1 MLLELQY
8 PFDSEFILK
17 KSKSLKRR
25 LLEENTARI
34 KKKIAVLGG
43 STTHDMLLEL
53 QYPFDSEFI
62 LKKSKSLKRRL
73 LEENTARIKKK
84 IAVLGGSTTHDVV
97 RILELFLLN
106 QGIEP
111 EFYESEYG
119 MYWEDAMFGNE
130 ELNAFAPDM
139 IYIHTSLR
147 NLRSFPEP
155 SDSREAVEEKLAAEY
170 GAMFGNE
177 ELNAFAPD
185 MIYIHTSLRNLRSF
199 PEPSDSREAVEEKL
213 AAEYGRFETMW
224 EKLAQERQCPVIQNN
239 FEYPYFRL
247 MGNQDGAD
255 IHGRTYYV
263 NEMNRRFAAYAQE
276 HQNFFINDINY
287 QSAVYGLDE
296 WSAPEYWHM
305 YKYSLCLK
313 AIPWLAHNVANI
325 VKSVFGK
332 NKKSL
337 VLDLDNTL
345 WGGIVGDDGPENLE
359 IGQENKKSLVL
370 DLDNTL
376 WGGIVGDDGPENLE
390 IGQETN
396 MGQVFAEF
404 QSYVKL
410 LKDYGV
416 MLNVA
421 SKNEEENA
429 LAGLNHPAGVLR
441 PDDFLLI
448 KANWEPKSLD
458 YGVMLNVA
466 SKNEEENALA
476 GLNHP
481 AGVLRPDDF
490 LLIKANWEPKSLNI
504 EQIAQQLNIL
514 PDSLVFADDNPAE
527 REIVRQQTAGVTA
540 PEIGRPEDYI
550 RVLDRGG
557 YFEVTSLSDDD
568 RKRNEMYQ
576 ANLKREQQ
584 QASFAD
590 YADYLRSLEM
600 TGVVRPFEPVYMGR
614 IAQLTNK
621 SNQFNLTTQ
630 RFTQAQIEQMAAD
643 EKYITLYGKLADK
656 FGDNGVVSVVIAEK
670 DGNCAHIRLW
680 LMSCRVLKRDM
691 ELAMLDGLAETAPIS
706 VCG

>member
-25 LLEENTARI
+25 L
-34 KKKIAVLGG
+34 
-43 STTHDMLLEL
+43 M
-53 QYPFDSEFI
+53 
-62 LKKSKSLKRRL
+62 
-73 LEENTARIKKK
+73 EENTARIKKK

-119 MYWEDAMFGNE
+119 MYWED
-130 ELNAFAPDM
+130 
-139 IYIHTSLR
+139 
-147 NLRSFPEP
+147 
-155 SDSREAVEEKLAAEY
+155 
-170 GAMFGNE
+170 AMFGNE

-359 IGQENKKSLVL
+359 IGQE
-370 DLDNTL
+370 
-376 WGGIVGDDGPENLE
+376 
-390 IGQETN
+390 TN

-410 LKDYGV
+410 LK
-416 MLNVA
+416 
-421 SKNEEENA
+421 
-429 LAGLNHPAGVLR
+429 
-441 PDDFLLI
+441 
-448 KANWEPKSLD
+448 D

-670 DGNCAHIRLW
+670 DGDCAHIRLW

-691 ELAMLDGLAETAPIS
+691 ELAMLDGLAERCLAEGISTLYGYYYPTAKNNMVREFYGQLGFERIS
-706 VCG
+706 EDEAGNTGWKLSLTGYENKNHVIEVEN

>member
-1 MLLELQY
+1 
-8 PFDSEFILK
+8 
-17 KSKSLKRR
+17 
-25 LLEENTARI
+25 
-34 KKKIAVLGG
+34 
-43 STTHDMLLEL
+43 MLLEL

-119 MYWEDAMFGNE
+119 MYWED
-130 ELNAFAPDM
+130 
-139 IYIHTSLR
+139 
-147 NLRSFPEP
+147 
-155 SDSREAVEEKLAAEY
+155 
-170 GAMFGNE
+170 AMFGNE

-359 IGQENKKSLVL
+359 IGQE
-370 DLDNTL
+370 
-376 WGGIVGDDGPENLE
+376 
-390 IGQETN
+390 TN

-410 LKDYGV
+410 LK
-416 MLNVA
+416 
-421 SKNEEENA
+421 
-429 LAGLNHPAGVLR
+429 
-441 PDDFLLI
+441 
-448 KANWEPKSLD
+448 D

-550 RVLDRGG
+550 RVLDRSG

-691 ELAMLDGLAETAPIS
+691 ELAMLDGLAERCLAEGISTLYGYYYPTAKNNMVREFYGQLGFERIS
-706 VCG
+706 EDEAGNTGWKLSLTGYENKNHVIEVEN

>member
-1 MLLELQY
+1 
-8 PFDSEFILK
+8 
-17 KSKSLKRR
+17 
-25 LLEENTARI
+25 
-34 KKKIAVLGG
+34 
-43 STTHDMLLEL
+43 MLLEL

-119 MYWEDAMFGNE
+119 MYWED
-130 ELNAFAPDM
+130 
-139 IYIHTSLR
+139 
-147 NLRSFPEP
+147 
-155 SDSREAVEEKLAAEY
+155 
-170 GAMFGNE
+170 AMFGNE

-313 AIPWLAHNVANI
+313 AIPWLAHNVANL

-332 NKKSL
+332 
-337 VLDLDNTL
+337 
-345 WGGIVGDDGPENLE
+345 
-359 IGQENKKSLVL
+359 NKKSLVL

-448 KANWEPKSLD
+448 KANWEPKSL
-458 YGVMLNVA
+458 
-466 SKNEEENALA
+466 
-476 GLNHP
+476 
-481 AGVLRPDDF
+481 
-490 LLIKANWEPKSLNI
+490 NI
-504 EQIAQQLNIL
+504 EQIAHQLNIL

-600 TGVVRPFEPVYMGR
+600 MGVVRPFEPVYMGR

-670 DGNCAHIRLW
+670 NGDCAHIRLW

-691 ELAMLDGLAETAPIS
+691 ELAMLDGLAERCLAEGISTLYGYYYPTAKNNMVREFYGQLGFERIS
-706 VCG
+706 EDEAGNTGWKLSLTGYENKNHVIEVEN

>member
-1 MLLELQY
+1 
-8 PFDSEFILK
+8 
-17 KSKSLKRR
+17 
-25 LLEENTARI
+25 
-34 KKKIAVLGG
+34 
-43 STTHDMLLEL
+43 MLLEL

-119 MYWEDAMFGNE
+119 MYWED
-130 ELNAFAPDM
+130 
-139 IYIHTSLR
+139 
-147 NLRSFPEP
+147 
-155 SDSREAVEEKLAAEY
+155 
-170 GAMFGNE
+170 AMFGNE

-359 IGQENKKSLVL
+359 IGQE
-370 DLDNTL
+370 
-376 WGGIVGDDGPENLE
+376 
-390 IGQETN
+390 TN

-410 LKDYGV
+410 LK
-416 MLNVA
+416 
-421 SKNEEENA
+421 
-429 LAGLNHPAGVLR
+429 
-441 PDDFLLI
+441 
-448 KANWEPKSLD
+448 D

-670 DGNCAHIRLW
+670 DGDCAHIRLW

-691 ELAMLDGLAETAPIS
+691 ELAMLDGLAERCLAEGISTLYGYYYPTAKNNMVREFYGQLGFERIS
-706 VCG
+706 EDEAGNTGWKLSLTGYENKNHVIEVEN

>member
-1 MLLELQY
+1 MGV
-8 PFDSEFILK
+8 
-17 KSKSLKRR
+17 
-25 LLEENTARI
+25 NA
-34 KKKIAVLGG
+34 G
-43 STTHDMLLEL
+43 SGFAEIYEACISGKDHSNMLLEL

-119 MYWEDAMFGNE
+119 MYWED
-130 ELNAFAPDM
+130 
-139 IYIHTSLR
+139 
-147 NLRSFPEP
+147 
-155 SDSREAVEEKLAAEY
+155 
-170 GAMFGNE
+170 AMFGNE

-359 IGQENKKSLVL
+359 IGQE
-370 DLDNTL
+370 
-376 WGGIVGDDGPENLE
+376 
-390 IGQETN
+390 TN

-410 LKDYGV
+410 LK
-416 MLNVA
+416 
-421 SKNEEENA
+421 
-429 LAGLNHPAGVLR
+429 
-441 PDDFLLI
+441 
-448 KANWEPKSLD
+448 D

-584 QASFAD
+584 QASYAD

-600 TGVVRPFEPVYMGR
+600 TGVVRAFEPVYMGR

-691 ELAMLDGLAETAPIS
+691 ELAMLDGLAERCLAEGISTLYGYYYPTAKNNMVREFYGQLGFERIS
-706 VCG
+706 EDEAGNTGWKFSLTGYENKNHVIEVEN

>member
-25 LLEENTARI
+25 LME
-34 KKKIAVLGG
+34 
-43 STTHDMLLEL
+43 D
-53 QYPFDSEFI
+53 
-62 LKKSKSLKRRL
+62 
-73 LEENTARIKKK
+73 NTARIKKK

-119 MYWEDAMFGNE
+119 MYWED
-130 ELNAFAPDM
+130 
-139 IYIHTSLR
+139 
-147 NLRSFPEP
+147 
-155 SDSREAVEEKLAAEY
+155 
-170 GAMFGNE
+170 AMFGNE

-359 IGQENKKSLVL
+359 IGQE
-370 DLDNTL
+370 
-376 WGGIVGDDGPENLE
+376 
-390 IGQETN
+390 TN

-429 LAGLNHPAGVLR
+429 LAGLNHPAG
-441 PDDFLLI
+441 I
-448 KANWEPKSLD
+448 
-458 YGVMLNVA
+458 
-466 SKNEEENALA
+466 
-476 GLNHP
+476 
-481 AGVLRPDDF
+481 LRPDDF

-504 EQIAQQLNIL
+504 EQIAHQLNIL

-600 TGVVRPFEPVYMGR
+600 TGVVRPFESVYMGR

-670 DGNCAHIRLW
+670 DGDCAHIRLW

-691 ELAMLDGLAETAPIS
+691 ELAMLDGLAERCLAEGISTLYGYYYPTAKNNMVREFYGQLGFEKIS
-706 VCG
+706 EDEAGNTGWKLSLTGYENKNHVIEVEN

>member
-1 MLLELQY
+1 M
-8 PFDSEFILK
+8 
-17 KSKSLKRR
+17 
-25 LLEENTARI
+25 
-34 KKKIAVLGG
+34 
-43 STTHDMLLEL
+43 
-53 QYPFDSEFI
+53 
-62 LKKSKSLKRRL
+62 
-73 LEENTARIKKK
+73 
-84 IAVLGGSTTHDVV
+84 
-97 RILELFLLN
+97 
-106 QGIEP
+106 
-111 EFYESEYG
+111 
-119 MYWEDAMFGNE
+119 
-130 ELNAFAPDM
+130 
-139 IYIHTSLR
+139 
-147 NLRSFPEP
+147 
-155 SDSREAVEEKLAAEY
+155 
-170 GAMFGNE
+170 
-177 ELNAFAPD
+177 
-185 MIYIHTSLRNLRSF
+185 
-199 PEPSDSREAVEEKL
+199 
-213 AAEYGRFETMW
+213 
-224 EKLAQERQCPVIQNN
+224 IQNN

-255 IHGRTYYV
+255 VHGRTFYV
-263 NEMNRRFAAYAQE
+263 NEMNRRFAAYAQG
-276 HQNFFINDINY
+276 HPNFFLNDINY

-325 VKSVFGK
+325 VKSIFGK
-332 NKKSL
+332 
-337 VLDLDNTL
+337 
-345 WGGIVGDDGPENLE
+345 
-359 IGQENKKSLVL
+359 NKKSLVL

-448 KANWEPKSLD
+448 KANWEPKS
-458 YGVMLNVA
+458 
-466 SKNEEENALA
+466 
-476 GLNHP
+476 
-481 AGVLRPDDF
+481 
-490 LLIKANWEPKSLNI
+490 INI
-504 EQIAQQLNIL
+504 EQIAKQLNIL

-590 YADYLRSLEM
+590 YAEYLRSLEM
-600 TGVVRPFEPVYMGR
+600 RGVIRAFEPVYMGR

-643 EKYITLYGKLADK
+643 KKYITLYGKLEDK

-670 DGNCAHIRLW
+670 DGTSAHIRLW

-691 ELAMLDGLAETAPIS
+691 ELAMLDGLAGRCLSEGIETLYGYYYPTAKNNMVREFYGQLGFEKLAEDKEGNTEWKLSLAGYENKNHVIE
-706 VCG
+706 VEN

>member
-1 MLLELQY
+1 MGVNAGSGFAEIYEACISGKDHSNMLLELQY

-25 LLEENTARI
+25 L
-34 KKKIAVLGG
+34 
-43 STTHDMLLEL
+43 M
-53 QYPFDSEFI
+53 
-62 LKKSKSLKRRL
+62 
-73 LEENTARIKKK
+73 EENTARIKKK

-119 MYWEDAMFGNE
+119 MYWED
-130 ELNAFAPDM
+130 
-139 IYIHTSLR
+139 
-147 NLRSFPEP
+147 
-155 SDSREAVEEKLAAEY
+155 
-170 GAMFGNE
+170 AMFGNE

-359 IGQENKKSLVL
+359 IGQE
-370 DLDNTL
+370 
-376 WGGIVGDDGPENLE
+376 
-390 IGQETN
+390 TN

-410 LKDYGV
+410 LK
-416 MLNVA
+416 
-421 SKNEEENA
+421 
-429 LAGLNHPAGVLR
+429 
-441 PDDFLLI
+441 
-448 KANWEPKSLD
+448 D

-584 QASFAD
+584 QASYAD

-600 TGVVRPFEPVYMGR
+600 TGVVRAFEPVYMGR

-691 ELAMLDGLAETAPIS
+691 ELAMLDGLAERCLAEGISTLYGYYYPTAKNNMVREFYGQLGFERIS
-706 VCG
+706 EDEAGNTGWKLSLTGYENKNHVIEVEN

>member
-1 MLLELQY
+1 
-8 PFDSEFILK
+8 
-17 KSKSLKRR
+17 
-25 LLEENTARI
+25 
-34 KKKIAVLGG
+34 
-43 STTHDMLLEL
+43 MLLEL

-119 MYWEDAMFGNE
+119 MYWED
-130 ELNAFAPDM
+130 
-139 IYIHTSLR
+139 
-147 NLRSFPEP
+147 
-155 SDSREAVEEKLAAEY
+155 
-170 GAMFGNE
+170 AMFGNE

-359 IGQENKKSLVL
+359 IGQE
-370 DLDNTL
+370 
-376 WGGIVGDDGPENLE
+376 
-390 IGQETN
+390 TN

-410 LKDYGV
+410 LK
-416 MLNVA
+416 
-421 SKNEEENA
+421 
-429 LAGLNHPAGVLR
+429 
-441 PDDFLLI
+441 
-448 KANWEPKSLD
+448 D

-670 DGNCAHIRLW
+670 NGNCAHIRLW

-691 ELAMLDGLAETAPIS
+691 ELAMLDGLAERCLAEGISTLYGYYYPTAKNNMVREFYGQLGFERIS
-706 VCG
+706 EDEAGNTGWKLSLTGYENKNHVIEVEN

>member
-25 LLEENTARI
+25 LMGE
-34 KKKIAVLGG
+34 
-43 STTHDMLLEL
+43 STV
-53 QYPFDSEFI
+53 
-62 LKKSKSLKRRL
+62 
-73 LEENTARIKKK
+73 RIKKK

-130 ELNAFAPDM
+130 ELKAFEPDLV
-139 IYIHTSLR
+139 YIHTS
-147 NLRSFPEP
+147 
-155 SDSREAVEEKLAAEY
+155 
-170 GAMFGNE
+170 
-177 ELNAFAPD
+177 
-185 MIYIHTSLRNLRSF
+185 IRNLRSF

-224 EKLAQERQCPVIQNN
+224 EKLAQDWHCPVIQNN

-255 IHGRTYYV
+255 VHGRTFYV
-263 NEMNRRFAAYAQE
+263 NEMNRRFAVYAQE
-276 HQNFFINDINY
+276 HPNFFLNDINY

-305 YKYSLCLK
+305 YKYSLCFK

-325 VKSVFGK
+325 IKSIFGK
-332 NKKSL
+332 
-337 VLDLDNTL
+337 
-345 WGGIVGDDGPENLE
+345 
-359 IGQENKKSLVL
+359 NKKSLVL

-441 PDDFLLI
+441 P
-448 KANWEPKSLD
+448 E
-458 YGVMLNVA
+458 
-466 SKNEEENALA
+466 
-476 GLNHP
+476 
-481 AGVLRPDDF
+481 DF

-540 PEIGRPEDYI
+540 PEIGRPEEYI

-557 YFEVTSLSDDD
+557 YFEVTSLSEDD

-590 YADYLRSLEM
+590 YAEYLRSLEM
-600 TGVVRPFEPVYMGR
+600 KGVIRAFEPVYMGR

-643 EKYITLYGKLADK
+643 AGYLTLYGKLEDK
-656 FGDNGVVSVVIAEK
+656 FGDNGVVSVVIVQK
-670 DGNCAHIRLW
+670 DGDSAHIRLW

-691 ELAMLDGLAETAPIS
+691 ELAMLDGLVNRCLEAGIDTLYGYYYPTAKNNMVREFYGQLGFEKIS
-706 VCG
+706 EDEAGNTGWKLSLAGYENKNHVIEVEK